1 MNLTM
6 TQSVNSIFLLS
17 GSLFCLIAALSFWW
31 GKNFEKRA
39 RRWMICM
46 QLSASLLLCS
56 DAMAYIFRGA
66 PGRVGYWMV
75 RASNFLVFFALDVT
89 LLFFVRYVNSCL
101 FREEECRGI
110 KRSRIAEAN
119 CVLGMAL
126 GVISQFTGLY
136 YTFDADN
143 FYHRAAGYP
152 ISMLIPVVTML
163 LEASLLLQYRKR
175 ISRSLFLATGSYIV
189 LPLAG
194 AAIQLR
200 YYGPS
205 FINLMIGISM
215 ILMFLVSISEQNR
228 EVRRLEASKAQIAE
242 KLEIATMLNR
252 CVEKLSD
259 GTDKN
264 QALSNLME
272 VVRDYFQADRSY
284 LFEMVP
290 GKNVLVN
297 TYESVAEGI
306 VPQIDNLQEV
316 PVDVVARWIEA
327 FRQNKVYY
335 MADLEQE
342 KGHESYEMLQVQNVY
357 RLLAVPVCRNGQIVG
372 FLGLDN
378 PREHEQDPT
387 LLASIRFF
395 LSNSLEQRDQQLY
408 LQRLSYYDQLTHLQN
423 RNGYM
428 EQLNA
433 WKQSPQ
439 EQVGGIYV
447 DLNGLKHT
455 NDTQGHEAG
464 DALICRMAAAL
475 EAVFPGQAYRIGG
488 DEFVVVL
495 RGTPQATFE
504 EQVRQFRTEMQRQ
517 DVSAAVGAVWVE
529 QTADLEEL
537 MRQAD
542 DRMYQEK
549 EKMKRA

>member
-1 MNLTM
+1 MDLTM

-31 GKNFEKRA
+31 GKNFEKRT
-39 RRWMICM
+39 RQWMICM

-56 DAMAYIFRGA
+56 DAAAYIFRGS

-75 RASNFLVFFALDVT
+75 RISNFLVFFMLDVT

-101 FREEECRGI
+101 FEEAERKKL
-110 KRSRIAEAN
+110 KRPAVARAACI
-119 CVLGMAL
+119 LGMVL
-126 GVISQFTGLY
+126 VVVSQFTGLY
-136 YTFDADN
+136 YYFDAHN
-143 FYHRAAGYP
+143 FYHRAALYP
-152 ISMLIPVVTML
+152 VSMLIPVITML
-163 LEASLLLQYRKR
+163 IEASLLLQYRKR
-175 ISRSLFLATGSYIV
+175 ISINLFLATGSYIV
-189 LPLAG
+189 LPLVG
-194 AAIQLR
+194 AAIQFR

-205 FINLMIGISM
+205 FINLMIGVSM

-228 EVRRLEASKAQIAE
+228 AVRRLEASQAQIAE

-259 GTDKN
+259 GTDKDA
-264 QALSNLME
+264 ALRNLME

-284 LFEMVP
+284 LFEIVP

-297 TYESVAEGI
+297 SYEAVAAG
-306 VPQIDNLQEV
+306 VTPQIDNLQEV
-316 PVDVVARWIEA
+316 PVEVVAHWMEC
-327 FRQNKVYY
+327 FRRDEVYY

-342 KGHESYEMLQVQNVY
+342 KGYESYEMLKEQNVY
-357 RLLAVPVCRNGQIVG
+357 RLLTVPVCRNGQIVG

-387 LLASIRFF
+387 LLSSIRFF
-395 LSNSLEQRDQQLY
+395 LGNSLEQRDQQIY
-408 LQRLSYYDQLTHLQN
+408 LQRLSYYDMLTHLQN

-428 EQLNA
+428 EQLNL
-433 WKQSPQ
+433 WKQAPRA
-439 EQVGGIYV
+439 QVGGIYV

-455 NDTQGHEAG
+455 NDTMGHEAG
-464 DALICRMAAAL
+464 DALICHMAQVL
-475 EAVFPGQAYRIGG
+475 ETVFPRQAYRIGG

-495 RGTPQATFE
+495 QDIPEQAFAE
-504 EQVRQFRTEMQRQ
+504 KVQQLQ
-517 DVSAAVGAVWVE
+517 DELQLQGVSAAVGAVWE
-529 QTADLEEL
+529 QHPEDLEAL
-537 MRQAD
+537 MRRAD